1 MVVEYEEPSM
11 LNLKIPPPVVGLTI
25 GLIIYLLGQ
34 FAPSLNFEFAMFKIL
49 AYLLICIGILIEAWS
64 VWLFFRARTTVNP
77 LKPENSKALVA
88 TGMYKF
94 TRNPMYLGLL
104 LLLIGWTFW
113 IGNPLGLPMLFVF
126 VWYLTR
132 FQIKPEER
140 VLTELFGDQYIAYM
154 RRVRRWV

>member
-1 MVVEYEEPSM
+1 L

-25 GLIIYLLGQ
+25 GLTIFLLDQ
-34 FAPSLNFEFAMFKIL
+34 AMPLLSIEFAVFKVL
-49 AYLLICIGILIEAWS
+49 AYLFFFIGIIIEAWS

-77 LKPENSKALVA
+77 LKPNKSSILVI

-94 TRNPMYLGLL
+94 TRNPMYLGML

-113 IGNPLGLPMLFVF
+113 IGNPVGLPMLFVF

-140 VLTELFGDQYIAYM
+140 ALAELFGEPYSEYM
-154 RRVRRWV
+154 QQVRRWL